1 MGMMDFSPMV
11 AIISLIVI
19 RNSVLPVIGGFL
31 KSMLG

>member
-19 RNSVLPVIGGFL
+19 RNKVMPVIGGFIQTL
-31 KSMLG
+31 VI